1 MFYCEECR
9 QANKWP
15 ESIFKS
21 YGRCELCEKSA
32 PCNERSSSF
41 LHQFEE
47 RLKEQDKEDKVAPT
61 SKKNLAL
68 SIGFIG
74 VMLLLFGMLMCSCN
88 SSDCSNGV
96 QDGNETGIDCGGDC
110 MACPTMTPTTLET
123 QMSGDWYLYRTVYQ
137 NVWDTVY
144 SPMSPDCKI
153 HLSLN
158 EVSPGIYSAYGTIG
172 SCAYTEQFESSW
184 HIDQN
189 NRVNG
194 TMNIL
199 LLTADSLYLEQY
211 SQEVEYHYYK

>member
-9 QANKWP
+9 ADRQWP

-21 YGRCELCEKSA
+21 YGRCEICEKSA

-41 LHQFEE
+41 LAEFEE
-47 RLKEQDKEDKVAPT
+47 RLEKQNQEDEEELPSAGNIPARILLLVIA
-61 SKKNLAL
+61 
-68 SIGFIG
+68 F
-74 VMLLLFGMLMCSCN
+74 MLLLFFIFSCN
-88 SSDCSNGV
+88 SSDCNNGI

-110 MACPTMTPTTLET
+110 MACPTMTPTAIET
-123 QMSGDWYLYRTVYQ
+123 QMSGDWYLYRTVHQ
-137 NVWDTVY
+137 SIWDTVY

-184 HIDQN
+184 YIDQS

-199 LLTADSLYLEQY
+199 LLTGDSLYLEQY
-211 SQEVEYHYYK
+211 SQEVEYHYYR